1 MTRRE
6 LFQAI
11 KSPPKY
17 SKDYIS
23 INFGFGYTPYP
34 DNSINVT
41 NAYVGSLYYQTY
53 KNKKTGEIFNS
64 TLSFNGKYYL
74 LRCGDIFLEGKLSQR
89 RAKELSSNAVYS
101 FEDEYKY
108 RLEKELNNTYGLLG
122 SNGVCKSGDII
133 CEHDKLLLNSITS
146 EIIDEIE
153 QLYFYIQEGYLENM
167 NQPTNI
173 NKLFK
178 RYAFKKHVLIE
189 GEKGSGKTFLIH
201 NWCEKVKIPEVFLG
215 GHEQL
220 ESIDFLG
227 HYIQNSDGSFL
238 WKDGALTEA
247 FRIAASGKR
256 VVLIIDEI
264 LRIPKRELNILVYSL
279 IAWNDNYI
287 LRTGRAIGEENGV
300 ANEETIYAP
309 KNKLWIVG
317 TTNVGSGYAVEEID
331 EALADRFRIIR
342 KDSTRAEMEKILI
355 KYAKKQDFEKISVL
369 RLIRFFSEMR
379 RFKSQD
385 ILSKIVNIRHLV
397 EAIEFSKIEA
407 EIPEVLRETM
417 LAWVDRDIDG
427 YPQNSQIEVIEKLIV
442 EIWNQ
447 TSGFEEDEDMQEL
460 EVETKSIRRR

>member
-6 LFQAI
+6 LYQAI
-11 KSPPKY
+11 KSPPTY
-17 SKDYIS
+17 STNFVS

-34 DNSINVT
+34 DNSINVST
-41 NAYVGSLYYQTY
+41 AYVGSLYYQTY
-53 KNKKTGEIFNS
+53 KNKKTNEIFNS
-64 TLSFNGKYYL
+64 TLSFNGKDFL
-74 LRCGDIFLEGKLSQR
+74 LRCGDLFLEAKLSKR
-89 RAKELSSNAVYS
+89 RAKKLSVNAVFS
-101 FEDEYKY
+101 FDDNYKY
-108 RLEKELNNTYGLLG
+108 KLLKELDNTYGLLNYDG
-122 SNGVCKSGDII
+122 DCKSPDLI
-133 CEHDKLLLNSITS
+133 CEHDKLLLNSITP
-146 EIIDEIE
+146 EIIDEVE

-227 HYIQNSDGSFL
+227 HYIQNADGSFL

-247 FRIAASGKR
+247 FRMAAAGER

-264 LRIPKRELNILVYSL
+264 LRIPKRELNILIYSL

-287 LRTGRAIGEENGV
+287 LRTGRAVGEENGV
-300 ANEETIYAP
+300 AKEETIYAP
-309 KNKLWIVG
+309 SNKLWVVG

-331 EALADRFRIIR
+331 EALADRFRLIR

-355 KYAKKQDFEKISVL
+355 KYAKKKKFDKTSVM

-385 ILSKIVNIRHLV
+385 ILSKIINIRHLV
-397 EAIEFSKIEA
+397 ETIEFSKIQE
-407 EIPEVLRETM
+407 EIPEILRETI

-427 YPQNSQIEVIEKLIV
+427 YPQNSQIEIIEKLIV
-442 EIWNQ
+442 EIWDENL
-447 TSGFEEDEDMQEL
+447 EDSKDEMIEID
-460 EVETKSIRRR
+460 VTTNKRR